1 MSELVDAASATYGV
15 EIRLVTIVAHSQ
27 SANAAALRRASL
39 PKKVAI
45 RRAEIERCVFTCS
58 LP

>member
-15 EIRLVTIVAHSQ
+15 EIRLATIVAQ
-27 SANAAALRRASL
+27 SPIAIAALRRASL
-39 PKKVAI
+39 PKKVRI
-45 RRAEIERCVFTCS
+45 RRAEIERWVPFTCS